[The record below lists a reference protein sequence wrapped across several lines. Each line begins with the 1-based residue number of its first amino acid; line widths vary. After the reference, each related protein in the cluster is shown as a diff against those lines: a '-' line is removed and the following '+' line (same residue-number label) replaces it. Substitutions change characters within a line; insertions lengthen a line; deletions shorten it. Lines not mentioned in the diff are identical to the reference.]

1 MKKISILSVSL
12 LALSIHA
19 TAQAQAHRLAF
30 SQAQQVEVFVDQA
43 SESDWC
49 KPELALRFAFDL
61 EQANLSAVESLMPKL
76 GVLFSQQCP
85 TAEKVTWQAVNKT
98 QAVQASGTSS
108 KQTAWLMAQNT
119 PAETT
124 QVAAAPET
132 ATPEVTAAAP
142 AVAQAPADVPAPAE
156 VASVAPIAEPV
167 VAPATEPATVVATP
181 EVAATP
187 EAPAAAPVAAAP
199 AAAPATEPAA
209 VAATPEVAA
218 VPEASAAAS
227 VAVAPAATPATE
239 PAAEATT
246 PEVAT
251 APEAPAAAPVA
262 AAPAPVARVE
272 NFAVNGWQPKDPS
285 QFLTQH
291 KTLKTLVDQQG
302 CKAFIRSDADLGQQ
316 AYTVTSKGAS
326 CEKGYLNG
334 KGSLTVT
341 RSDGASIAGFE
352 AFFMHGL
359 PVKTKTQLPLVDMD
373 DEGHAYLLLEK
384 DTANQSYYL
393 MKVQR
398 NWSGSWDI
406 KSDTAYYLTSSKDI
420 FRQAPSIE
428 AVVLAPLGTIVKN
441 FNRSSY
447 NFLAVTDFAEG
458 VVSHKSKHWLY
469 EVNVSKHWRSNE
481 WSFNPNNATNYLF
494 KNEAREAQE
503 AQRKAEREAQEAQ
516 RKAEHEAYL
525 ARMEL
530 EKRARQAARE
540 LQSYENYRD
549 QQRDVSELIAS
560 KLTDVSY
567 SKVGYSGYQSMLKGR
582 EGNFSQIVHITG
594 EKKDVFLADYPY
606 PLAVNALDATLD
618 VELRKG
624 WYVLRGKQK
633 LDLEEQD
640 SQGLPL
646 TVVSPTYAFA
656 CEDKGCDDFFTPL
669 NLTRLEYNQPDWT
682 PEYAQQQIAD
692 AQEMQQ

>member
-49 KPELALRFAFDL
+49 KSELALRFAFDL

-85 TAEKVTWQAVNKT
+85 SAEKVTWQAVNKT

-108 KQTAWLMAQNT
+108 KQTAWLMAQNP

-132 ATPEVTAAAP
+132 ATPETTAAAP
-142 AVAQAPADVPAPAE
+142 AVAQAPVDVPTL
-156 VASVAPIAEPV
+156 AEPV

-181 EVAATP
+181 E
-187 EAPAAAPVAAAP
+187 AAAVPKAP
-199 AAAPATEPAA
+199 AAAPADSSPA
-209 VAATPEVAA
+209 
-218 VPEASAAAS
+218 S
-227 VAVAPAATPATE
+227 
-239 PAAEATT
+239 
-246 PEVAT
+246 
-251 APEAPAAAPVA
+251 APVA
-262 AAPAPVARVE
+262 APAARVE

-302 CKAFIRSDADLGQQ
+302 CKSFIRSDADLGQQ

-334 KGSLTVT
+334 QGSLTVT
-341 RSDGASIAGFE
+341 RSDGANIASYE
-352 AFFMHGL
+352 AYFMHGL

-373 DEGHAYLLLEK
+373 DEGHAYVLLEK
-384 DTANQSYYL
+384 DTPNQSYYL
-393 MKVQR
+393 MKIVR
-398 NWSGSWDI
+398 NWSGSWEI
-406 KSDTAYYLTSSKDI
+406 NSSTAYYLTNSKDI

-428 AVVLAPLGTIVKN
+428 AVVLAPLGAIVKN

-447 NFLAVTDFAEG
+447 NVLAVTDFTEG
-458 VVSHKSKHWLY
+458 VVNRKSTHWLY
-469 EVNVSKHWRSNE
+469 EVGVSKAWRSNE

-494 KNEAREAQE
+494 RNEA
-503 AQRKAEREAQEAQ
+503 REAQEAQ

-582 EGNFSQIVHITG
+582 EGDFSQIVHITD

-606 PLAVNALDATLD
+606 PLAVNALDVTLD

-646 TVVSPTYAFA
+646 TVVKPTYAFA
-656 CEDKGCDDFFTPL
+656 CENKGCDDFFTPL

-682 PEYAQQQIAD
+682 PEYAQQQIKD
-692 AQEMQQ
+692 AQEVQQ

>member
-85 TAEKVTWQAVNKT
+85 SAEKVTWQAVNKT

-108 KQTAWLMAQNT
+108 KQTAWLMAQNP

-132 ATPEVTAAAP
+132 ATPETTAAAP
-142 AVAQAPADVPAPAE
+142 AVAQAPVDVPTL
-156 VASVAPIAEPV
+156 AEPV
-167 VAPATEPATVVATP
+167 VAPATEPATVAATP
-181 EVAATP
+181 EAAAVPKAPAAAPADSTLASAPAAEPAVVAATP
-187 EAPAAAPVAAAP
+187 EA
-199 AAAPATEPAA
+199 
-209 VAATPEVAA
+209 
-218 VPEASAAAS
+218 
-227 VAVAPAATPATE
+227 
-239 PAAEATT
+239 
-246 PEVAT
+246 AT
-251 APEAPAAAPVA
+251 APEAPAAAPA
-262 AAPAPVARVE
+262 ARVE

-302 CKAFIRSDADLGQQ
+302 CKSFIRSDADLGQQ

-334 KGSLTVT
+334 QGSLTVT
-341 RSDGASIAGFE
+341 RSDGANIASYE
-352 AFFMHGL
+352 AYFMHGL

-373 DEGHAYLLLEK
+373 DEGHAYVLLEK
-384 DTANQSYYL
+384 DTPNQSYYL
-393 MKVQR
+393 MKIVR
-398 NWSGSWDI
+398 NWSGSWEI
-406 KSDTAYYLTSSKDI
+406 NSSTAYYLTNSKDI

-428 AVVLAPLGTIVKN
+428 AVVLAPLGAIVKN

-447 NFLAVTDFAEG
+447 NVLAVTDFTEG
-458 VVSHKSKHWLY
+458 VVNRKSTHWLY
-469 EVNVSKHWRSNE
+469 EVGVSKAWRSNE

-494 KNEAREAQE
+494 RNEAREAQE

-582 EGNFSQIVHITG
+582 EGDFSQIVHITD

-606 PLAVNALDATLD
+606 PLAVNALDVTLD

-646 TVVSPTYAFA
+646 TVVKPTYAFA
-656 CEDKGCDDFFTPL
+656 CENKGCDDFFTPL

-682 PEYAQQQIAD
+682 PEYAQQQIKD
-692 AQEMQQ
+692 AQEVQQ

>member
-108 KQTAWLMAQNT
+108 KQTAWLMAQNP

-124 QVAAAPET
+124 QVAAASET
-132 ATPEVTAAAP
+132 ATPETTAAAP

-156 VASVAPIAEPV
+156 VASVTAPVAEPV
-167 VAPATEPATVVATP
+167 VAPATEPVV
-181 EVAATP
+181 
-187 EAPAAAPVAAAP
+187 
-199 AAAPATEPAA
+199 

-218 VPEASAAAS
+218 VPEAPAAAPA
-227 VAVAPAATPATE
+227 AVAPTAAPATE
-239 PAAEATT
+239 PAVVAAT
-246 PEVAT
+246 PEAAT

-352 AFFMHGL
+352 AFFIHGL
-359 PVKTKTQLPLVDMD
+359 PVNGKTQLPLVDMD
-373 DEGHAYLLLEK
+373 DEGNAYLLLEK

-393 MKVQR
+393 MKVER
-398 NWSGSWDI
+398 NWRGSWDI
-406 KSDTAYYLTSSKDI
+406 KSSTAYYLTDSKDI
-420 FRQAPSIE
+420 FRQASSIE
-428 AVVLAPLGTIVKN
+428 AVVLAPLGAIVKHFDRN
-441 FNRSSY
+441 SY
-447 NFLAVTDFAEG
+447 NFAAVTDFTEG
-458 VVSHKSKHWLY
+458 VVNRKTTHRLY
-469 EVNVSKHWRSNE
+469 EVSVSKPWRSKK
-481 WSFNPNNATNYLF
+481 WSFNPNNATNFLF
-494 KNEAREAQE
+494 RNEAREAQE

-692 AQEMQQ
+692 AQEVQQ

>member
-85 TAEKVTWQAVNKT
+85 SAEKVTWQAVNKT

-108 KQTAWLMAQNT
+108 KQTAWLMAQNP

-132 ATPEVTAAAP
+132 ATPETTAAAP
-142 AVAQAPADVPAPAE
+142 AVAQAPVDVPTP
-156 VASVAPIAEPV
+156 AEPV

-181 EVAATP
+181 E
-187 EAPAAAPVAAAP
+187 AAAVPKAP
-199 AAAPATEPAA
+199 AAAPADSSPA
-209 VAATPEVAA
+209 
-218 VPEASAAAS
+218 S
-227 VAVAPAATPATE
+227 
-239 PAAEATT
+239 
-246 PEVAT
+246 
-251 APEAPAAAPVA
+251 APVA
-262 AAPAPVARVE
+262 APAARVE

-302 CKAFIRSDADLGQQ
+302 CKSFIRSDADLGQQ

-334 KGSLTVT
+334 QGSLTVT
-341 RSDGASIAGFE
+341 RSDGANIASYE
-352 AFFMHGL
+352 AYFMHGL

-373 DEGHAYLLLEK
+373 DEGHAYVLLEK
-384 DTANQSYYL
+384 DTPNQSYYL
-393 MKVQR
+393 MKIVR
-398 NWSGSWDI
+398 NWSGSWEI
-406 KSDTAYYLTSSKDI
+406 NSSTAYYLTNSKDI

-428 AVVLAPLGTIVKN
+428 AVVLAPLGAIVKN

-447 NFLAVTDFAEG
+447 NVLAVTDFTEG
-458 VVSHKSKHWLY
+458 VVNRKSTHWLY
-469 EVNVSKHWRSNE
+469 EVGVSKAWRSNE

-494 KNEAREAQE
+494 RNEAREAQE

-582 EGNFSQIVHITG
+582 EGDFSQIVHITD

-606 PLAVNALDATLD
+606 PLAVNALDVTLD

-646 TVVSPTYAFA
+646 TVVKPTYAFA
-656 CEDKGCDDFFTPL
+656 CENKGCDDFFTPL

-682 PEYAQQQIAD
+682 PEYAQQQIKD
-692 AQEMQQ
+692 AQEVQQ

>member
-85 TAEKVTWQAVNKT
+85 SAEKVTWQAVNKT

-108 KQTAWLMAQNT
+108 KQTAWLMAQNP

-132 ATPEVTAAAP
+132 ATPETTAAAP
-142 AVAQAPADVPAPAE
+142 AVAQAPVDVPTP
-156 VASVAPIAEPV
+156 AEPV
-167 VAPATEPATVVATP
+167 VAPATEPATV
-181 EVAATP
+181 AATP
-187 EAPAAAPVAAAP
+187 EAAAVPKAPAVAPADSSPASAPVA
-199 AAAPATEPAA
+199 EPAA
-209 VAATPEVAA
+209 VAATPEAAA
-218 VPEASAAAS
+218 VPK
-227 VAVAPAATPATE
+227 APAAAPADSTLASA
-239 PAAEATT
+239 PAAEPAVVAAT
-246 PEVAT
+246 PEAAT
-251 APEAPAAAPVA
+251 APEAPAAAPA
-262 AAPAPVARVE
+262 ARVE

-302 CKAFIRSDADLGQQ
+302 CKSFIRSDADLGQQ

-334 KGSLTVT
+334 QGSLTVT
-341 RSDGASIAGFE
+341 RSDGANIASYE
-352 AFFMHGL
+352 AYFMHGL

-373 DEGHAYLLLEK
+373 DEGHAYVLLEK
-384 DTANQSYYL
+384 DTPNQSYYL
-393 MKVQR
+393 MKIVR
-398 NWSGSWDI
+398 NWSGSWEI
-406 KSDTAYYLTSSKDI
+406 NSSTAYYLTNSKDI

-428 AVVLAPLGTIVKN
+428 AVVLAPLGAIVKN

-447 NFLAVTDFAEG
+447 NVLAVTDFTEG
-458 VVSHKSKHWLY
+458 VVNRKSTHWLY
-469 EVNVSKHWRSNE
+469 EVGVSKAWRSNE

-494 KNEAREAQE
+494 RNEA
-503 AQRKAEREAQEAQ
+503 REAQEAQ

-582 EGNFSQIVHITG
+582 EGDFSQIVHITD

-606 PLAVNALDATLD
+606 PLAVNALDVTLD

-646 TVVSPTYAFA
+646 TVVKPTYAFA
-656 CEDKGCDDFFTPL
+656 CENKGCDDFFTPL

-682 PEYAQQQIAD
+682 PEYAQQQIKD
-692 AQEMQQ
+692 AQEVQQ